1 MAWAEEQSWFGLED
15 LVIDDIQEQERIKEN
30 FLKRGRW
37 ITKSG
42 ATIHISQMDTN
53 HLKNCINKCK
63 RDNWRIYALPKLEK
77 ELESRIIKSK

>member
-15 LVIDDIQEQERIKEN
+15 LVIDDIQEQERIKNN
-30 FLKRGRW
+30 FLKKDIW

-42 ATIHISQMDTN
+42 TYVHISQMDTN

-77 ELESRIIKSK
+77 ELKLRTI

>member
-15 LVIDDIQEQERIKEN
+15 LVIEDMQEQDRIKDN
-30 FLKRGRW
+30 FLKKGIW
-37 ITKSG
+37 TAKSG
-42 ATIHISQMDTN
+42 NIHISQMDTN

-77 ELESRIIKSK
+77 ELKLRTI